1 MLTDVPQ
8 QVTPIMITNIGW
20 GTYLFFAVVNASFLP
35 VIWFFYP
42 ETANRSL
49 EEIDI
54 IFAKGSVE
62 NMSYVRAAEEM
73 PFLSDEE
80 VEREALRYGL
90 IDTVARAH
98 GRDGDAEAGGV
109 RHRTSAAG
117 KDSSDEKARASGNE
131 SDVVDQVEVE
141 TASPDKT
148 E

>member
-1 MLTDVPQ
+1 
-8 QVTPIMITNIGW
+8 MITNIGW
-20 GTYLFFAVVNASFLP
+20 GTYLFFAVVNACFLP

-62 NMSYVRAAEEM
+62 NMSYVRAAQEM
-73 PFLSDEE
+73 PFLSDAE

-90 IDTVARAH
+90 IDTVERVHH
-98 GRDGDAEAGGV
+98 GDGDAEAGL
-109 RHRTSAAG
+109 RHRGSQ
-117 KDSSDEKARASGNE
+117 SEKQSGND
-131 SDVVDQVEVE
+131 SDGVKQVES
-141 TASPDKT
+141 AGPDKT

>member
-1 MLTDVPQ
+1 
-8 QVTPIMITNIGW
+8 MITNIGW
-20 GTYLFFAVVNASFLP
+20 GTYLFFAVVNACFLP
-35 VIWFFYP
+35 VIWIFYP

-73 PFLSDEE
+73 PFLTDAE

-90 IDTVARAH
+90 IDTVERVHNHH
-98 GRDGDAEAGGV
+98 GADGDAEAGGV
-109 RHRTSAAG
+109 RQRLSTA
-117 KDSSDEKARASGNE
+117 KDSEKARASGNE
-131 SDVVDQVEVE
+131 SDAADGVEVE
-141 TASPDKT
+141 TTAPTKT